1 MSAKKND
8 LGVPHQALNYW
19 TQVLAYCRRSTLGKL
34 QISEQILVDLG
45 FLIGLEVEQFF
56 LNSINRMGDFI
67 IILCKEKFSLH
78 INS

>member
-45 FLIGLEVEQFF
+45 FLIGLEVE
-56 LNSINRMGDFI
+56 
-67 IILCKEKFSLH
+67 
-78 INS
+78 